1 MTELEPV
8 STVPSEAE
16 PRSLPTDD
24 VAALAAKV
32 NELQEQLKRL
42 QAEKDE
48 LWQTLIRRQAD
59 FENFRKRLERERQH
73 DADRAVMALAE
84 ELLPI
89 LDNFER
95 ALAAHT
101 EQSYEDYR
109 RGFELIYRQLED
121 LLARYG
127 ITRIPNPVGQPFD
140 PYYHHALER
149 VETGDYPEGTVI
161 EVLQAG
167 YRFRDRLLRPAL
179 VRVAAQ
185 PTSDSMS

>member
-8 STVPSEAE
+8 SAVSNETEQRPSQPEDA
-16 PRSLPTDD
+16 
-24 VAALAAKV
+24 AALAARV

-42 QAEKDE
+42 QTEKEE

-59 FENFRKRLERERQH
+59 FENFRKRIERERQQ

-121 LLARYG
+121 VLARNG
-127 ITRIPNPVGQPFD
+127 ISRIPNPVGQPFD
-140 PYYHHALER
+140 PFYHHALER
-149 VETGDYPEGTVI
+149 VETGEYPEGTVI

-179 VRVAAQ
+179 VRVAAR
-185 PTSDSMS
+185 PSTDSVN